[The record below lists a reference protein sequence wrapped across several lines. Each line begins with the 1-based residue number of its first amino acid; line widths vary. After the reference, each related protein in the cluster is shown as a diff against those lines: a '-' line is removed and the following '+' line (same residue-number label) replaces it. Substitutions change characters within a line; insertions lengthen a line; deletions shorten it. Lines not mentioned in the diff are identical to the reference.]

1 MKKLLSFIIIA
12 LVALITFSTNVQAAE
27 ISGEEGLEA
36 IFNETEETVKLLNDI
51 TVNNEIKVTNKKVLD
66 LNGKTLTLNKNLV
79 VDGGELTVTGN
90 GKITTSVADPLI
102 SVKSGSS
109 LILENGIFES
119 TTYYGATL
127 QIFGDT
133 VADNLKT
140 KVTIGKDAKVSGN
153 YAVLISQNSSNA
165 AYGVELDVYGKVTG
179 ITGNNGWEDGS
190 FAIYTN
196 GNIQTTTGNVPT
208 INIYPSAVL
217 VACAGKTGNAN
228 KDSAP
233 AIFAAGYA
241 NWNITGGTFTGTEA
255 LSIKSGNF
263 NITGGTFNANGLF
276 VKSPEP
282 NGNGTEATGSAIS
295 ITSNSGYSRKIDI
308 NIDNAQV
315 TSENGYAVF
324 EAITNAQESS
334 LKSIK
339 ILNGEFSGKEGAIS
353 VENTNNIGK
362 FIEGGL
368 FSSDVQE
375 YTVDTLASVKEG
387 EVFYIGKVNDIIIK
401 ETKNGTVKVNMEK
414 AINGQTVE
422 MSIIPESGYEI
433 DSIKVYDDKNNKI
446 EVKDNKFIMPDSKAY
461 VEVEFKAVAL
471 VGEKDDTPKTG
482 CFDIS
487 LYVCMSIMV
496 VSLLGIVVVKKT
508 SIFNR

>member
-1 MKKLLSFIIIA
+1 MF
-12 LVALITFSTNVQAAE
+12 
-27 ISGEEGLEA
+27 
-36 IFNETEETVKLLNDI
+36 
-51 TVNNEIKVTNKKVLD
+51 
-66 LNGKTLTLNKNLV
+66 
-79 VDGGELTVTGN
+79 
-90 GKITTSVADPLI
+90 
-102 SVKSGSS
+102 
-109 LILENGIFES
+109 
-119 TTYYGATL
+119 
-127 QIFGDT
+127 
-133 VADNLKT
+133 
-140 KVTIGKDAKVSGN
+140 
-153 YAVLISQNSSNA
+153 
-165 AYGVELDVYGKVTG
+165 
-179 ITGNNGWEDGS
+179 
-190 FAIYTN
+190 
-196 GNIQTTTGNVPT
+196 
-208 INIYPSAVL
+208 
-217 VACAGKTGNAN
+217 
-228 KDSAP
+228 
-233 AIFAAGYA
+233 
-241 NWNITGGTFTGTEA
+241 
-255 LSIKSGNF
+255 
-263 NITGGTFNANGLF
+263 
-276 VKSPEP
+276 
-282 NGNGTEATGSAIS
+282 
-295 ITSNSGYSRKIDI
+295 
-308 NIDNAQV
+308 
-315 TSENGYAVF
+315 
-324 EAITNAQESS
+324 
-334 LKSIK
+334 
-339 ILNGEFSGKEGAIS
+339 GAIS